1 MFFSDSTQTGFITW
15 PFERDETQGYIMQ
28 QRNGQV
34 DLRPH
39 AHVYE
44 DRLPADVKRWSGK
57 IIGTFHSHPDGCRGN
72 SCYYQPP
79 SVQDLE
85 SLRALATGPL
95 ELTFH
100 IIVTAKKLFLI
111 ESSPSRSAQTQTA
124 FQDLIRRV
132 TALKD
137 GDPAPGAQETRW
149 MAIARQFPQL
159 LKVTTLPIV

>member
-1 MFFSDSTQTGFITW
+1 MFFSDATQTGFITW

-28 QRNGQV
+28 QTNGKI

-44 DRLPADVKRWSGK
+44 DRLPADVKRWPGK

-85 SLRALATGPL
+85 SLRALAKGSL
-95 ELTFH
+95 NLTFH

-111 ESSPSRSAQTQTA
+111 ESSSDHSAKSQAA
-124 FQDLIRRV
+124 FDNLVYRV
-132 TALKD
+132 TQLKD
-137 GDPAPGAQETRW
+137 ADHSPAVQESRW
-149 MAIARQFPQL
+149 MRIAGEYPNL
-159 LKVTTLPIV
+159 ITVATLPIA